1 LVVGWGTKVTEN
13 GSNDFSD
20 FLHIVRH
27 QKVKKSDTAGF
38 SEKNPDSAK
47 NAKMWSKWWFLAI
60 FSNFFKF
67 KFFYTVNLVSGDQ
80 YEASAK
86 NRMSK

>member
-1 LVVGWGTKVTEN
+1 M
-13 GSNDFSD
+13 
-20 FLHIVRH
+20 
-27 QKVKKSDTAGF
+27 KSDTAGF
-38 SEKNPDSAK
+38 SEKNAESAK

-60 FSNFFKF
+60 LNFFFKF